1 MLNTTASKNERHAHV
16 LLETPSCRMYTRTS
30 QKTPHQQ
37 FCRYKDFTK
46 PPLGIILALHP
57 RRNIRMCGEAPSKCG
72 LFPAVNFR
80 HSRPCLICR
89 SFCPCISYATR
100 SLHFLYSPNRMC
112 DQIHLPLDLLR
123 LILDL
128 PVVLLGLLLRC
139 DIGLVTVRIPI
150 RG

>member
-1 MLNTTASKNERHAHV
+1 MLDTTASKNDRPAHV

-30 QKTPHQQ
+30 HHTPHQQ
-37 FCRYKDFTK
+37 HCRCKDLTK
-46 PPLGIILALHP
+46 TPFGIVLALHQ
-57 RRNIRMCGEAPSKCG
+57 RRNIRICCESLSICG

-80 HSRPCLICR
+80 HIRPCLGSG

-100 SLHFLYSPNRMC
+100 SLHFLDSPDRMW

-139 DIGLVTVRIPI
+139 DIGLVTVRIPKS
-150 RG
+150 G